1 MNLDAF
7 ISATAAG
14 RSRQLRQ
21 QRKIDDMETEQQAR
35 EVLLLKKEGGKSLT
49 VHSSGGDVA
58 LIAWR
63 KNGGALLP
71 LVLNRME
78 AQRLR
83 AMLDAAIAEAAKP

>member
-1 MNLDAF
+1 MD
-7 ISATAAG
+7 
-14 RSRQLRQ
+14 
-21 QRKIDDMETEQQAR
+21 TEQQVR
-35 EVLLLKKEGGKSLT
+35 EVLMLKKEGGKSLT
-49 VHSSGGDVA
+49 VHASGGDVA

-83 AMLDAAIAEAAKP
+83 NMLDAAIVEAAKP

>member
-1 MNLDAF
+1 VN
-7 ISATAAG
+7 
-14 RSRQLRQ
+14 
-21 QRKIDDMETEQQAR
+21 EER
-35 EVLLLKKEGGKSLT
+35 EVLTLKKEGGKALT
-49 VHSSGGDVA
+49 CHASGSDVA

-83 AMLDAAIAEAAKP
+83 SMLDAAISDALKA